1 MTRQNISNGTFA
13 NDGTGDTLRQASQ
26 KINENF
32 IELYTKLGGDSNVL
46 SGEISVTSSG
56 ISFEGETDDSN
67 ETLLKA
73 RDASQDNNIFLP
85 NTSGNIVIDSASQTL
100 LNKTLTSPVLTTPQ
114 INDTSADHK
123 YVFAVSELAANRN
136 ITLPLLAAD
145 DEFIF
150 KTHAA
155 TLTNKT
161 LTSPNITGPNI
172 TGSINDA
179 NGAELIRLTST
190 ASAVNEIS
198 VINAATGSSP
208 SINTAGT
215 DTNINLI
222 VSGKGTGSV
231 SISKAAYESSTIT
244 ATGAASETSSYII
257 CNSGT
262 AIAVSIAAGTISG
275 EYKVVTNK
283 GAGTATITPSSFG
296 PGTSVALD
304 NNEGCTM
311 IWDGTNWQLIG
322 NYGGTVS

>member
-32 IELYTKLGGDSNVL
+32 IELYTKLGGDSDVL

-56 ISFEGETDDSN
+56 ISFEGETDDTN

-145 DEFIF
+145 DEFVF

-179 NGAELIRLTST
+179 NGAELIRLTSA

>member
-32 IELYTKLGGDSNVL
+32 IELYTKLGGDSDVL

-56 ISFEGETDDSN
+56 ISFEGETDDTN

-145 DEFIF
+145 DEFVF

>member
-32 IELYTKLGGDSNVL
+32 IELYTKLGGDSDVL

-56 ISFEGETDDSN
+56 ISFEGETDDTN

-145 DEFIF
+145 DEFVF

-262 AIAVSIAAGTISG
+262 SIAVSIAAGTISG

>member
-32 IELYTKLGGDSNVL
+32 IELYTKLGGDSDVL

-56 ISFEGETDDSN
+56 ISFEGETDDTN

-161 LTSPNITGPNI
+161 LTSPNITGPNV

>member
-32 IELYTKLGGDSNVL
+32 IELYTKLGGDSDVL

-56 ISFEGETDDSN
+56 ISFEGETDDTN

-100 LNKTLTSPVLTTPQ
+100 LNKTLTSPVITNPQ

-161 LTSPNITGPNI
+161 LTSPNITGPNV

-208 SINTAGT
+208 SINAAGT

>member
-56 ISFEGETDDSN
+56 ISFEGETDDTN

-161 LTSPNITGPNI
+161 LTSPNIAGPNI

-208 SINTAGT
+208 SINAAGT

-296 PGTSVALD
+296 PGTSVALN

>member
-32 IELYTKLGGDSNVL
+32 IELYTKLGGDSDVL

-56 ISFEGETDDSN
+56 ISFEGETDDTN

>member
-32 IELYTKLGGDSNVL
+32 IELYTKLGGDSDVL

-56 ISFEGETDDSN
+56 ISFEGETDDTN

-85 NTSGNIVIDSASQTL
+85 NTSGNIVNDSASQTL

>member
-32 IELYTKLGGDSNVL
+32 IELYTKLGGDSDVL

-56 ISFEGETDDSN
+56 ISFEGETDDTN

-100 LNKTLTSPVLTTPQ
+100 LNKTLTGPVLTTPQ

-145 DEFIF
+145 DEFVF